1 MTRLHTKKARVA
13 RAAKTRAQNKAL
25 KKKSQTVAVQLPKEL
40 YVQAEDLL
48 AQRGTDVATY
58 LKLQLG
64 AFIRCNKPYGL
75 QDRLDF
81 GKYKDAAPTVEEV
94 VRVDPRYIAWLV
106 SVSKTVR
113 FEPDVL
119 ELLEEVYAPEIVA
132 EACRNAFIDNER
144 VPF

>member
-25 KKKSQTVAVQLPKEL
+25 KKKAQIALVPLPKEL
-40 YVQAEDLL
+40 HDQVGSLL
-48 AQRGTDVATY
+48 AQRGTNVATY
-58 LKLQLG
+58 LRLQLG

-81 GKYKDAAPTVEEV
+81 GKYKEAAPTVEEV

-106 SVSKTVR
+106 SVSKNVK
-113 FEPDVL
+113 FEPEVL
-119 ELLEEVYAPEIVA
+119 ELLEEMYTPELILDTT
-132 EACRNAFIDNER
+132 RNAFIDNER
-144 VPF
+144 APF